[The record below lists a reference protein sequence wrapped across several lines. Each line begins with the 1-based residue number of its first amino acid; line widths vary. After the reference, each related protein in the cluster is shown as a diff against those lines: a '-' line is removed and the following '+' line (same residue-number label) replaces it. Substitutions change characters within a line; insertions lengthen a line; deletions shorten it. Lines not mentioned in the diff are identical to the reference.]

1 MDLIELQKC
10 KKDLLY
16 LVQDIVRWKTKPFL
30 QTALITHLTGSPFN
44 HNRDTVIKAYQEL
57 TGELS

>member
-16 LVQDIVRWKTKPFL
+16 LVHDIERWKNKPFL
-30 QTALITHLTGSPFN
+30 QTALISYLTGYPFN
-44 HNRDTVIKAYQEL
+44 HNRDTVVKAYQEL